1 METVL
6 VTGGCGLIGQH
17 ICSGLL
23 KKGYSVIAA
32 DSKPGMYNEGKLNFR
47 FIEVAPSDKNGYA
60 EIFENN
66 QIDILIHAACT
77 VDNDFGP
84 IVTENEINI
93 SRQCD
98 KFIYRYAMTGT
109 VKKIIMLST
118 EQVYEFPKTREP
130 IREDGALKPD
140 TNYAALKF
148 ASEKALF
155 TEMSHHKNEDGEYK
169 VLCCIARFSPVYT
182 MNFTDNL
189 VAKIT
194 DPKDGSKFVAGKG
207 TYGFQFCCVHN
218 LVDFILC
225 YVKNAD
231 DATYA
236 GTYNVSDKLLTT
248 AADIITFMREN
259 HSLGPVLQKNPNA
272 SMVKLKGIF
281 GGNKEEK
288 TNYRYLNLNKLENNN
303 MLDNTKAAKL
313 TSPRWNITNT
323 K

>member
-23 KKGYSVIAA
+23 KKRYSVIAV
-32 DSKPGMYNEGKLNFR
+32 DNKQGNYNEGKMNYR
-47 FIEVAPSDKNGYA
+47 FIEADPSDKNAYA

-66 QIDILIHAACT
+66 KIDILIHAACT

-84 IVTENEINI
+84 IVTEKEIEI

-109 VKKIIMLST
+109 VKKIVLLST
-118 EQVYEFPKTREP
+118 EQVYEFPKSREP
-130 IREDGALKPD
+130 IREDGELKPD

-155 TEMSHHKNEDGEYK
+155 TEMSHHKNDDGEYK

-182 MNFTDNL
+182 FDFTDNL
-189 VAKIT
+189 MAKIT
-194 DPKDGSKFVAGKG
+194 DPKDGTKFVSGKG
-207 TYGFQFCCVHN
+207 QYGFQFCCVHN

-225 YVKNAD
+225 YVKNAED
-231 DATYA
+231 ISYA

-248 AADIITFMREN
+248 AADIITFMREH
-259 HSLGPVLQKNPNA
+259 HSLGPVLQKNPG
-272 SMVKLKGIF
+272 SSISKLKGLF
-281 GGNKEEK
+281 SGNKEEK
-288 TNYRYLNLNKLENNN
+288 TNYRYLNLAKLEYNN

-313 TSPRWNITNT
+313 SSPRWNLSNT